1 VKPGPNKKLTSSLKQ
16 RYFCRNISRYLNA
29 LSVEKSS
36 NWTRSCGKT
45 SLMASMNSFM
55 NSSIYRRKTWI
66 NETRQCMMIIRT
78 SAVSGLFRRIPRY
91 RGSLRNFSVFVPKSR
106 QIGKVVVGLIPAP
119 ATYKSLSFGT
129 QLKKKKEGYRKNIL
143 VTVFQ
148 WIWEVHWHQGPQD
161 RGYESLELFLFC

>member
-1 VKPGPNKKLTSSLKQ
+1 M
-16 RYFCRNISRYLNA
+16 SRYLKA

-55 NSSIYRRKTWI
+55 NSSIYRGKERHGLTKRGIGWDD
-66 NETRQCMMIIRT
+66 NNQT

-119 ATYKSLSFGT
+119 ATYKSLNFE
-129 QLKKKKEGYRKNIL
+129 QNFRKNERFRKNIL
-143 VTVFQ
+143 VTAFQ
-148 WIWEVHWHQGPQD
+148 LIWEVHWHQGHLD
-161 RGYESLELFLFC
+161 REYESLQLFCFVKT